1 MAGNPGF
8 LKQGEPGLDE
18 IQHRAISKREATR
31 DMGPACRIGQDFSH
45 AFEMTEDMFE
55 MTLDTFAMTPDTFAM
70 TPDTF
75 VMTLCAFAVTLY
87 AFAMAMGAFDMTSDT

>member
-55 MTLDTFAMTPDTFAM
+55 MTLDTFAMTPDTF
-70 TPDTF
+70 

>member
-1 MAGNPGF
+1 LAGNPGF
-8 LKQGEPGLDE
+8 LKQDEPGLDE
-18 IQHRAISKREATR
+18 IEYRAISKREATR
-31 DMGPACRIGQDFSH
+31 DTGPACRIGQDFSH

-55 MTLDTFAMTPDTFAM
+55 MTEDMFAM

-75 VMTLCAFAVTLY
+75 VMTLYAFAVTLCAFAVTLY